1 VRPEQSEEGIVS
13 QGKTLLYGGL
23 LYGLFVATAVYWL
36 GDYIE
41 VSASLWVRVLFALG
55 VGFLASLVFLFSYI
69 AGKRRKKD

>member
-1 VRPEQSEEGIVS
+1 MS